1 MEYSKLMLIVL
12 YVVITILMLYKFNY
26 TKKMSSSEMLVSV
39 LLLVLVGLSV
49 LYTLKNGLKEKFS
62 APVEYEIEKLGLHN
76 NLNVP
81 EIKNKEEKLVEEKD
95 VKGEDKEEGG
105 APLNYKMGPYSN
117 IYIDASKHQDRRALI
132 PGFEENMFLGEKEST
147 CGQYHSPC
155 KNTYIKDP
163 IHVTPTGEEETL
175 KDTYTNQGPSIDGKE
190 GSPKKL
196 FMFAYNRCHPGCCPS
211 TYSCSGGCVCTTVS
225 QRKFIGNG
233 GQQ

>member
-1 MEYSKLMLIVL
+1 MEYSRIMLVVL
-12 YVVITILMLYKFNY
+12 YLLISILILYKINY
-26 TKKMSSSEMLVSV
+26 TKKMSSSEILVSV

-49 LYTLKNGLKEKFS
+49 LYTLNNGLKEKFS
-62 APVEYEIEKLGLHN
+62 E
-76 NLNVP
+76 
-81 EIKNKEEKLVEEKD
+81 NKEEKLVEEKD

-105 APLNYKMGPYSN
+105 APLDYKMGPYSN

>member
-1 MEYSKLMLIVL
+1 MEYFKLMLVVL
-12 YVVITILMLYKFNY
+12 YVLSGALILYKLIN
-26 TKKMSSSEMLVSV
+26 TKKMTTKEMLVHIL
-39 LLLVLVGLSV
+39 LLLVLGLSV
-49 LYTLKNGLKEKFS
+49 LYTLNNVHKEGFL
-62 APVEYEIEKLGLHN
+62 APVDYKLEQLGLHKVK
-76 NLNVP
+76 VP
-81 EIKNKEEKLVEEKD
+81 ELKNKLLVKEENKD
-95 VKGEDKEEGG
+95 VKGENKEDNG

-132 PGFEENMFLGEKEST
+132 PGFEEDMFLGEKEST

-163 IHVTPTGEEETL
+163 IHVTPTGEEEKL

-225 QRKFIGNG
+225 QRKFIGNA

>member
-1 MEYSKLMLIVL
+1 MDYSRLMLVVL
-12 YVVITILMLYKFNY
+12 YVIITILMLYKFNY
-26 TKKMSSSEMLVSV
+26 TKKMSSNEILVSV
-39 LLLVLVGLSV
+39 LLLVLVGLSI
-49 LYTLKNGLKEKFS
+49 LYTLNNGKEKFT
-62 APVEYEIEKLGLHN
+62 APVEYELEKLGLHN

-95 VKGEDKEEGG
+95 VKGENKEDEG
-105 APLNYKMGPYSN
+105 APIDYKMGPYSN

-163 IHVTPTGEEETL
+163 IHVTPTGEEEKL

-211 TYSCSGGCVCTTVS
+211 TYPCSGGCVCTTVS
-225 QRKFIGNG
+225 QRKFIGNA

>member
-1 MEYSKLMLIVL
+1 MDYSRLMLVVL
-12 YVVITILMLYKFNY
+12 YVIITILMLYKFNY
-26 TKKMSSSEMLVSV
+26 TKKMSSNEILVSV
-39 LLLVLVGLSV
+39 LLLVLVGLSI
-49 LYTLKNGLKEKFS
+49 LYTLNNGKEKFT
-62 APVEYEIEKLGLHN
+62 APVEYELEKLGLHN

-95 VKGEDKEEGG
+95 VKGENKEDEG
-105 APLNYKMGPYSN
+105 APIDYKMGPYSN

-163 IHVTPTGEEETL
+163 IHVTPTGEEEKL